1 MRDIRNYLDSL
12 ASLAHPD
19 GGWGYAP
26 GQSAHL
32 EPTCLGLLALSLD
45 ADRFAAALK
54 PARAAWS
61 AAPAATASIAW
72 RGREEAVW
80 PTALVLF
87 TQAVLGRS
95 DEARRTAAALLA
107 LRGRASDT
115 PQAARSTTST

>member
-1 MRDIRNYLDSL
+1 MTRALSRKRPRLYATLPERPRPRICSGSRSVRDIQGYLDSL

-45 ADRFAAALK
+45 AERFAPLLDGAWKAV
-54 PARAAWS
+54 ARCAVGDG
-61 AAPAATASIAW
+61 TYRIAQ
-72 RGREEAVW
+72 GREEAVW

-87 TQAVLGRS
+87 T
-95 DEARRTAAALLA
+95 
-107 LRGRASDT
+107 
-115 PQAARSTTST
+115 